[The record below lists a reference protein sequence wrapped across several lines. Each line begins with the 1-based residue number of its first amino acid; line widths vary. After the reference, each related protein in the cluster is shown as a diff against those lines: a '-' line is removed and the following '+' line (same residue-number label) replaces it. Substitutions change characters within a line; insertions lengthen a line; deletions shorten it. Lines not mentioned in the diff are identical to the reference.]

1 MCDHNPLAFLHR
13 MKNHNQR
20 LMRWAIEL
28 QDYNLD
34 VVHIKG
40 SHNVIADT
48 LSRSDWCKTMWNISQ
63 LFFYGRGYHEYVVF

>member
-48 LSRSDWCKTMWNISQ
+48 LSRSD
-63 LFFYGRGYHEYVVF
+63 

>member
-1 MCDHNPLAFLHR
+1 MCDHNPLSFLHR

-48 LSRSDWCKTMWNISQ
+48 LSRSD
-63 LFFYGRGYHEYVVF
+63 V